1 MSEFPTPVLLRRL
14 LAIRSAIAVACDSV
28 TFSASAKNDVVAAS
42 APLFATALLVVV
54 LLLLLLLLLLLTTVL
69 LVLPIFLAILLR
81 VFQVLFNSSATAPG

>member
-1 MSEFPTPVLLRRL
+1 VSEFPTPVLLRRL

-54 LLLLLLLLLLLTTVL
+54 LLLLLLLLTTVL

>member
-54 LLLLLLLLLLLTTVL
+54 LLLLLLLLLLTTVL

>member
-1 MSEFPTPVLLRRL
+1 VLLRRL

-54 LLLLLLLLLLLTTVL
+54 LLLLLLLLLLTTVL